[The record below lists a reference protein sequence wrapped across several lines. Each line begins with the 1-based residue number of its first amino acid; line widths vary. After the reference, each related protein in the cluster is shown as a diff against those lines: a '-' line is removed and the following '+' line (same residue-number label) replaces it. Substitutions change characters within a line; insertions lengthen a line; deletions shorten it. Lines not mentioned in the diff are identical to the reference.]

1 MPQRKERDRVV
12 HRVTRVQVHLYPPRK
27 VTHDVVQNVC
37 DEMLRIINFHPVRE
51 IHQVHVD
58 AAVVRVVV
66 RLVGAAHALNR
77 TRA

>member
-12 HRVTRVQVHLYPPRK
+12 HRVQEHVPPPRK

-37 DEMLRIINFHPVRE
+37 DEMLSIVNLHPVWE

-66 RLVGAAHALNR
+66 RLVGAVHGHNR